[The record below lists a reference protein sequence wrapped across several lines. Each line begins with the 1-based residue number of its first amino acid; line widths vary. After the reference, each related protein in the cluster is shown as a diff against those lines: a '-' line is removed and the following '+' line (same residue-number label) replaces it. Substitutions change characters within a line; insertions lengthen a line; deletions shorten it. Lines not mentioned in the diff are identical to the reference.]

1 MPTLEDI
8 KVKAGEG
15 SLKVIKATNGQLITS
30 TLKVKPRIED
40 GFVVSDTERDIL
52 KIVVVNR
59 YSPAKPAVG
68 FVNGFN
74 IKHGAI
80 ASTVAHDSHNIIAVG
95 SDDHFI
101 IKAIELIKKN
111 EGGISL
117 YATDEDN
124 SLSLP
129 VAGLMS
135 TDDGYAV
142 AGKYQLIN
150 RAVHNAGSDLDAPF
164 MTLSFMS
171 LLVIPELK
179 LSDKGLFDSTTFSY
193 SNLFD

>member
-1 MPTLEDI
+1 
-8 KVKAGEG
+8 
-15 SLKVIKATNGQLITS
+15 
-30 TLKVKPRIED
+30 
-40 GFVVSDTERDIL
+40 
-52 KIVVVNR
+52 
-59 YSPAKPAVG
+59 
-68 FVNGFN
+68 
-74 IKHGAI
+74 
-80 ASTVAHDSHNIIAVG
+80 VG

-101 IKAIELIKKN
+101 IKAIEFVKKN

-135 TDDGYAV
+135 IDDGYAV

-179 LSDKGLFDSTTFSY
+179 LSDKGLFNSTTFSY